1 MEQELDSLELQ
12 RQADLRGSQASL
24 ESVTQSAAEARSA
37 AEESDRLAS
46 TRDAEDAELEENRL
60 RLAETQA
67 AMPSLREDLAALDG
81 ARARLEQNEAAIR
94 EADSERSR
102 LESDLDAMA
111 QERREEL
118 ADAQKRRDEVT
129 QELADATAA
138 AGMLDRLT
146 EWHKD
151 SVALL
156 EEARLRLKEQ
166 LDAMPALREA
176 CEGLPAAKEEHEAA
190 RFGLAETI
198 GRRDELRTHRAE
210 EQAWLRRCL
219 ELEEEREGLLAARN
233 EASNRQSAYEQ
244 LATAFGK
251 GGIQALLIDQ
261 AIPELETYANDIL
274 GRVTEH
280 RMSLKLET
288 QRERRGG
295 GDPRE
300 TLDIRISDELGTRSY
315 ETYSGGEAFRIDFAL
330 RIALSRLLAHRSG
343 APLPTLFIDE
353 GFGSQ
358 DAAGLERLVEA
369 IQAIQDDFQKILVIT
384 HIEELK
390 DRFPVRIEV
399 TKTLAGSTFSMS

>member
-1 MEQELDSLELQ
+1 MNW
-12 RQADLRGSQASL
+12 R
-24 ESVTQSAAEARSA
+24 RSA
-37 AEESDRLAS
+37 KGCSPLE
-46 TRDAEDAELEENRL
+46 TRPL
-60 RLAETQA
+60 T
-67 AMPSLREDLAALDG
+67 G
-81 ARARLEQNEAAIR
+81 RARTTNWPP
-94 EADSERSR
+94 RS
-102 LESDLDAMA
+102 
-111 QERREEL
+111 
-118 ADAQKRRDEVT
+118 
-129 QELADATAA
+129 
-138 AGMLDRLT
+138 AG
-146 EWHKD
+146 
-151 SVALL
+151 A
-156 EEARLRLKEQ
+156 
-166 LDAMPALREA
+166 
-176 CEGLPAAKEEHEAA
+176 GL
-190 RFGLAETI
+190 
-198 GRRDELRTHRAE
+198 
-210 EQAWLRRCL
+210 
-219 ELEEEREGLLAARN
+219 
-233 EASNRQSAYEQ
+233 
-244 LATAFGK
+244 
-251 GGIQALLIDQ
+251 QALLIEQ

-295 GDPRE
+295 GDHGE

-399 TKTLAGSTFSMS
+399 TKSERGSTFALT